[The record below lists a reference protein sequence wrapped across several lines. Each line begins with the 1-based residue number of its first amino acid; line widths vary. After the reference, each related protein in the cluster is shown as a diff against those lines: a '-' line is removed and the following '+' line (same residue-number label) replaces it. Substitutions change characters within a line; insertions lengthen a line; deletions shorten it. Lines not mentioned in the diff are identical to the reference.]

1 MDLSPILNPLNEAQ
15 REAVT
20 APLGP
25 VLVLAGAGSGKTR
38 VLTHRI
44 AWVIQA
50 EGASP
55 HNILAVTFTNKAAA
69 EMRGRV
75 EKLLGV
81 PGSSMWIG
89 TFHGIA
95 HRLLRLHWREA
106 GLVQNFQILDSEDQ
120 GRLIKKMLKAQ
131 DLDDTRWVPREI
143 QYFINSN
150 KDEGL
155 RPPQLKDNG
164 DPTRRMFIKLY
175 KDYEEQCARTGV
187 VDFAELL
194 LRAYELWRDNVS
206 LLAHYQHRFRHVL
219 VDEFQDTNLAQW
231 ELVRMLSEEHRSV
244 MAVGDADQC
253 LPPGTMVATPDG
265 DVPIETIR
273 EGDLVL
279 ASTGRSAG
287 RER

>member
-1 MDLSPILNPLNEAQ
+1 
-15 REAVT
+15 
-20 APLGP
+20 
-25 VLVLAGAGSGKTR
+25 
-38 VLTHRI
+38 

-75 EKLLGV
+75 EKLLGL
-81 PGSSMWIG
+81 PGSSMWVG

-106 GLVQNFQILDSEDQ
+106 GLVQNFQIMDQEDQ
-120 GRLIKKMLKAQ
+120 SRLIKKMLKAQ
-131 DLDDTRWVPREI
+131 DLDETRWVPREI

-155 RPPQLKDNG
+155 RPAQLKDNG

-175 KDYEEQCARTGV
+175 KDYEAQCAHNGV

-194 LRAYELWRDNVS
+194 LRAYELWRDNPP
-206 LLAHYQHRFRHVL
+206 LLAHYQRRFRHVL
-219 VDEFQDTNLAQW
+219 VDEFQDTNAIQYARLRLAAPRVQPPT
-231 ELVRMLSEEHRSV
+231 ETDRAPASYPFV
-244 MAVGDADQC
+244 VGDDDQS
-253 LPPGTMVATPDG
+253 
-265 DVPIETIR
+265 IYR
-273 EGDLVL
+273 
-279 ASTGRSAG
+279 
-287 RER
+287 